1 MIYYHLLEFL
11 YWMTKYF
18 ILLYDCTLIANSYRI
33 LFIKVYYVLVKIM
46 PRFIFLVRPSYPFIA
61 LLMKLIASNVVTIKS
76 FRIVNINLRNYQL
89 LLHSIYV
96 CWCNLQ
102 SHHKQFFSR
111 GMPLLTSLLKTFHFF
126 STVTLWM

>member
-1 MIYYHLLEFL
+1 
-11 YWMTKYF
+11 MTKYF
-18 ILLYDCTLIANSYRI
+18 IFLYDCTFIANSYKI
-33 LFIKVYYVLVKIM
+33 LVIKVYCVSVKIM

-96 CWCNLQ
+96 C
-102 SHHKQFFSR
+102 
-111 GMPLLTSLLKTFHFF
+111 
-126 STVTLWM
+126 